1 MIFKID
7 IKGEYNMSV
16 KDLLKAELDFLS
28 EADLQELY
36 EIAKSRSLKLKNRDD
51 DLGDLLEQCKVQTGI
66 SDLAEQHDHY
76 IHGTAKKNEILADL
90 NKIEEM
96 LR

>member
-1 MIFKID
+1 
-7 IKGEYNMSV
+7 MSV

-36 EIAKSRSLKLKNRDD
+36 EIAKSRSLKFKNRED

-76 IHGTAKKNEILADL
+76 IHGTPKRDIEVNE
-90 NKIEEM
+90 
-96 LR
+96 